1 VSLDCPLLIPPRDTR
16 HGKLY
21 KETKKM
27 GEIKSGQSRDTRHGK
42 LYKETKKMR

>member
-1 VSLDCPLLIPPRDTR
+1 MCRK
-16 HGKLY
+16 HN

-27 GEIKSGQSRDTRHGK
+27 GGIKSGQSRDARHGK